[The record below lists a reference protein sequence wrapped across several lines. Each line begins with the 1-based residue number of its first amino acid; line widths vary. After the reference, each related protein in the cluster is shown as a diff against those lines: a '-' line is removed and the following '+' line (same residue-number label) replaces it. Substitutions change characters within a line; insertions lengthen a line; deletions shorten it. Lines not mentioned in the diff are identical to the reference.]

1 MCIEFIK
8 FLNKCFL
15 LQSKYFFKVRFVCE
29 IKLILPKCANI
40 MRMSRK
46 NDVLTM
52 LFSQDEK
59 DTCQQKEMLIT
70 VSLLHL
76 FFENLGLF

>member
-1 MCIEFIK
+1 MTILDVWSDPEQPSMCIEFIK

-15 LQSKYFFKVRFVCE
+15 LQSKRFVCE

-40 MRMSRK
+40 MRTSRK

-52 LFSQDEK
+52 LFS
-59 DTCQQKEMLIT
+59 
-70 VSLLHL
+70 
-76 FFENLGLF
+76 

>member
-1 MCIEFIK
+1 MLEQETQKRSAMKCSLLWNQICIKFIK

-15 LQSKYFFKVRFVCE
+15 LQSKYFFKVRFAHE

-46 NDVLTM
+46 
-52 LFSQDEK
+52 K
-59 DTCQQKEMLIT
+59 
-70 VSLLHL
+70 
-76 FFENLGLF
+76 

>member
-1 MCIEFIK
+1 MTILDVWSDPEQPSMCIEFIK

-40 MRMSRK
+40 MRTSRK

-52 LFSQDEK
+52 LFS
-59 DTCQQKEMLIT
+59 
-70 VSLLHL
+70 
-76 FFENLGLF
+76 